1 MNSYEGIDQLL
12 LNNSNT
18 NNNSNIA
25 NIDASKDVTL
35 PNNIQNSIDINEI
48 NVNINQQAQNTNF
61 IGNNDKNLK
70 NTNLQIKKK

>member
-18 NNNSNIA
+18 NNNSNIT